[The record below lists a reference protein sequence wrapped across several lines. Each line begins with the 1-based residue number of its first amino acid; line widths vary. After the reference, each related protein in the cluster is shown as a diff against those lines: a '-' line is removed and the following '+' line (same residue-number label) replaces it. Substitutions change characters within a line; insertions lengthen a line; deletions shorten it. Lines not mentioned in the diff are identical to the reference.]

1 METFLQPDAARPHW
15 MPVLVHDGAPL
26 YLQIAGA
33 LESAVADG
41 ALRPGDRLPP
51 QRVLAGALGVDLT
64 TITRAYDEARRRK
77 LLDAV
82 TGRGSFVASRGTHP
96 DETID
101 LGMNIPPAP
110 RGMSLA
116 ELIGRDVAALLR
128 GTDADRLMTYHVG
141 PGTAVDRAA
150 GALWLEPLLGTL
162 PAGRIVVAPG
172 AQAALAAVLSLR
184 AKAGDTILAERLTYP
199 GLIAAAAQLGLNVV
213 GIATDGE
220 GPLPQALEAA
230 CRAHAPRLV
239 YLLPTMQNPTTVT
252 TPEPRRREIVRIAAR
267 MRLPI
272 LEDDPYALLA
282 GNAPPAFATLLPQQT
297 TYIATVSKTLTPGL
311 RQAYVV
317 LPAGEGGEALVGA
330 LRALDLMPAPLM
342 TALLTRWIREG
353 TATRILEAVRSEA
366 ALRQRLATELLP
378 SAAGHRNGLHVW
390 QPLPPR
396 WNRHRLIEAARRHGL
411 GVTPSDAFAVEA
423 PAPDA
428 VRISLGAVP
437 DRTRLRDALATL
449 AAIIREDRPGSYRVV

>member
-1 METFLQPDAARPHW
+1 MEDVVPHTARPDW
-15 MPVLVHDGAPL
+15 MPALDHAGSPL

-33 LESAVADG
+33 LEAAVADG

-51 QRVLAGALGVDLT
+51 QRALAEVLGVDLT
-64 TITRAYDEARRRK
+64 TITRAYDEARRRR

-82 TGRGSFVASRGTHP
+82 TGRGSFVASRGAHP

-110 RGMSLA
+110 RGLSLA
-116 ELIGRDVAALLR
+116 ELIGRDVASLLR
-128 GTDADRLMTYHVG
+128 ATDADRLMSYHVG
-141 PGTAVDRAA
+141 PGTEVDRAA
-150 GALWLEPLLGTL
+150 GAAWLEPVLGKL
-162 PAGRIVVAPG
+162 SAARFVLAPG

-184 AKAGDTILAERLTYP
+184 AGAGDTILAERLTYP

-213 GIATDGE
+213 GIETDAE

-230 CRAHAPRLV
+230 CRLHAPRLV
-239 YLLPTMQNPTTVT
+239 YLLPAMHNPTGVT
-252 TPEPRRREIVRIAAR
+252 MPEQRRRDLARIAAR

-272 LEDDPYALLA
+272 LEDDPYSLLA
-282 GNAPPAFATLLPQQT
+282 DRVPPAFATLLPQQV

-317 LPAGEGGEALVGA
+317 LPVGDGGEALVGA

-353 TATRILEAVRSEA
+353 TAARILEAVRAEA
-366 ALRQRLATELLP
+366 ALRQKIAAELLP
-378 SAAGHRNGLHVW
+378 EAVGHRYGLHVW
-390 QPLPPR
+390 QRLPSR

-411 GVTPSDAFAVEA
+411 GVTPSDAFAVDG

-437 DRTRLRDALATL
+437 DRGRLRDALATL
-449 AAIIREDRPGSYRVV
+449 AAIIREERPNTYRVV

>member
-1 METFLQPDAARPHW
+1 LHTARPDW
-15 MPVLVHDGAPL
+15 MPALDHDGAPL
-26 YLQIAGA
+26 YLQIAMA
-33 LESAVADG
+33 LEGAVADG

-51 QRVLAGALGVDLT
+51 QRALAQALGVDLT
-64 TITRAYDEARRRK
+64 TVTRAYDEARRRR

-82 TGRGSFVASRGTHP
+82 TGRGSFVASRGAHP
-96 DETID
+96 DESVD

-110 RGMSLA
+110 RGLSLA
-116 ELIGRDVAALLR
+116 ELIGRDVAHLLR

-141 PGTAVDRAA
+141 PGTGIDRAA
-150 GALWLEPLLGTL
+150 GALWLEPVLGKL
-162 PAGRIVVAPG
+162 PAERIVVAPG

-213 GIATDGE
+213 GIETDTE
-220 GPLPQALEAA
+220 GPVPQALEAA
-230 CRAHAPRLV
+230 CRLHVPRLV
-239 YLLPTMQNPTTVT
+239 YLLPTMQNPTSVT
-252 TPEPRRREIVRIAAR
+252 TPEPRRREVVRIAAR

-272 LEDDPYALLA
+272 LEDDPYSLLA
-282 GNAPPAFATLLPQQT
+282 GKAPPAFATLLPQQT

-353 TATRILEAVRSEA
+353 TALRILEAVRTEA
-366 ALRQRLATELLP
+366 GLRQRIAAELLP
-378 SAAGHRNGLHVW
+378 AAAGDRHGLHVW
-390 QPLPPR
+390 QKLPPF
-396 WNRHRLIEAARRHGL
+396 WNRHRLIDAARRHGL
-411 GVTPSDAFAVEA
+411 GVIPSDAFAVDG
-423 PAPDA
+423 PVPDA

-437 DRTRLRDALATL
+437 DRARLRDALAIL
-449 AAIIREDRPGSYRVV
+449 ASIIGEERPNTYRVV